1 MINWITDWAEGIIV
15 AVIIGTII
23 EMILPSGK
31 SKKYIKVVIGIYI
44 LNMIISPVISK
55 VTGDSLEVSSG
66 EIKSFLESDSDY
78 KYVTNDLESTNDSN
92 IEKIYKNKLEEDIKN
107 KVQEKGYEVNKIVLQ
122 IEVENHDKKEYGKIK
137 NIQMKLSKK
146 VNKEIKEN
154 NVVIN
159 KIEVDLNNSVQQE
172 NFQDITEEE
181 KEQLEKYISDTYEI
195 SKECIEI
202 NK

>member
-1 MINWITDWAEGIIV
+1 MINWITDWAEGIII

-55 VTGDSLEVSSG
+55 VTGNSLEVSSG

-159 KIEVDLNNSVQQE
+159 EIQVDLNNSVQQE

>member
-55 VTGDSLEVSSG
+55 VTGNSLEVSSG

-107 KVQEKGYEVNKIVLQ
+107 KVQEKGYEVNKIVFQ

-159 KIEVDLNNSVQQE
+159 EIQVDLNNSVQQE

>member
-159 KIEVDLNNSVQQE
+159 EIQVDLNNSVQQE

>member
-55 VTGDSLEVSSG
+55 VTGNSLEVSSG

-159 KIEVDLNNSVQQE
+159 EIQVDLNNSVQQE